1 MKKIKSLLF
10 IGLIVPCLV
19 GCGGKQTPTPGGGT
33 DEPGTL
39 SGETIDHSFVNES
52 QLVNARFPYNDA
64 NTIGNEEEAFGVK
77 WYDDT
82 WTSFKDNLNDNDST
96 YARIKVAAPW
106 TGTYPIKLK
115 AKHFNQSFPMRLFV
129 NNKTSSFDLSIS
141 DANYSW
147 ANDERET
154 STNITLNK
162 GNNILVVQLLRWGG
176 ATKFTL
182 PKEVSVVKDKTST
195 SGEYDTNDFIYQ
207 ATKADTDPFL
217 PTFSYLPHT
226 YDSNHEFES
235 ASILHFVPSSS
246 TKSLDVT
253 YQINKKDNGS
263 AGIEIKVGNNPNNKY
278 QFDASSDKVDTSNT
292 YHIPSYVLSD
302 LGFAANGKQNIRFSP
317 SSGNVTI
324 LKIKESSATDISDN
338 KTLGVAELKKS
349 VLVRGRN
356 IESNNSI
363 GLDYTAAGFEF
374 EITGGGDVYANLQ
387 EVNDAFGNK
396 NTSAGGTR
404 FAIEIDGVFKEY
416 VRPTSNTKLA
426 TGLSAAKH
434 KIALYKTSEAAG
446 GLVDL
451 ISLKVNSNSQINK
464 PTKDY
469 KFEILGDSI
478 TCGNQISAT
487 DENGYLAY
495 ATQLSKSYNADYNV
509 ISVSGRGLKVGYNS
523 EEGWAAKWDN
533 QIKDLWTMKSY
544 FRDKGVAKWD
554 HSSYIPDV
562 VIVNLGNN
570 DLGDWIM
577 QNAPM
582 TITQF
587 TDEVK
592 SFSGK
597 LRSAYPNAKII
608 WCYGAFVN
616 RKYES
621 EYRSAVE
628 SLNDENI
635 QFVYFDQMGGG
646 ADGHPNANQHQ
657 TIADIL
663 STKISQMLG
672 INNPRAN

>member
-253 YQINKKDNGS
+253 PNKKIWDS
-263 AGIEIKVGNNPNNKY
+263 
-278 QFDASSDKVDTSNT
+278 
-292 YHIPSYVLSD
+292 H
-302 LGFAANGKQNIRFSP
+302 LGYP
-317 SSGNVTI
+317 
-324 LKIKESSATDISDN
+324 
-338 KTLGVAELKKS
+338 VAL
-349 VLVRGRN
+349 
-356 IESNNSI
+356 
-363 GLDYTAAGFEF
+363 
-374 EITGGGDVYANLQ
+374 
-387 EVNDAFGNK
+387 
-396 NTSAGGTR
+396 
-404 FAIEIDGVFKEY
+404 
-416 VRPTSNTKLA
+416 P
-426 TGLSAAKH
+426 
-434 KIALYKTSEAAG
+434 
-446 GLVDL
+446 
-451 ISLKVNSNSQINK
+451 
-464 PTKDY
+464 
-469 KFEILGDSI
+469 
-478 TCGNQISAT
+478 
-487 DENGYLAY
+487 
-495 ATQLSKSYNADYNV
+495 
-509 ISVSGRGLKVGYNS
+509 
-523 EEGWAAKWDN
+523 
-533 QIKDLWTMKSY
+533 
-544 FRDKGVAKWD
+544 
-554 HSSYIPDV
+554 
-562 VIVNLGNN
+562 
-570 DLGDWIM
+570 
-577 QNAPM
+577 
-582 TITQF
+582 
-587 TDEVK
+587 
-592 SFSGK
+592 
-597 LRSAYPNAKII
+597 
-608 WCYGAFVN
+608 
-616 RKYES
+616 
-621 EYRSAVE
+621 
-628 SLNDENI
+628 
-635 QFVYFDQMGGG
+635 
-646 ADGHPNANQHQ
+646 
-657 TIADIL
+657 
-663 STKISQMLG
+663 
-672 INNPRAN
+672 